1 MIAWGLTEDAEI
13 EDLIEKVNVYCFKSE
28 LAPGK
33 FIEMIYNVVHLAN
46 QFKTSVDKLPSKISK
61 EQKKLEYFQQKVKQI
76 RKITEDELSKH
87 QVTLNDLADYKDNK
101 PRLINE
107 NKTLKIENEIVKRD
121 ASALRERT
129 ENSLWNSE
137 YRYDEMISEYQL
149 EKLDQ
154 KWHPYER
161 QMSVTELHGI
171 AHQIYHNPSKY
182 IDIIRE
188 IREDKA
194 DCIEM

>member
-1 MIAWGLTEDAEI
+1 
-13 EDLIEKVNVYCFKSE
+13 
-28 LAPGK
+28 
-33 FIEMIYNVVHLAN
+33 
-46 QFKTSVDKLPSKISK
+46 
-61 EQKKLEYFQQKVKQI
+61 
-76 RKITEDELSKH
+76 
-87 QVTLNDLADYKDNK
+87 
-101 PRLINE
+101 
-107 NKTLKIENEIVKRD
+107 LKIENEIVKRD
-121 ASALRERT
+121 ASALREKNRAQFM
-129 ENSLWNSE
+129 ELCE

-149 EKLDQ
+149 KKLDQ

-194 DCIEM
+194 DCIGM